1 MEGAACRLKRAADF
15 REFAP
20 AENQMDISTT
30 DRARVLDPTT
40 ETAKAD
46 HPLNLQLS
54 SYSLPDEPLITIEPT
69 SNWLPLNFGDLWTHR
84 ELLYFL
90 TSRDIKIRYK
100 QAILGI
106 VWVVIQPLL
115 MTLVFSVVLGIL
127 AHVPTGGLPYPL
139 LIFTGLLPWN
149 LFSTG
154 VSGAAYS
161 LVGNSNLI
169 TRVYFPRML
178 VPAASIA
185 ARLVDFAISFAIL
198 VGLIAYYHLA
208 RHYDITLTW
217 NLAAIPLLIA
227 LTTLLSFGLGML
239 VSAVN
244 VKYRDVGI
252 ALPVVI
258 QLWMFVSPVL
268 YASGIVPGKWQRL
281 YALNPLVGIIDGFRV
296 ALLGG
301 RLNPFALAVSLSFTI
316 GLLIISASIF
326 RRFEKDFADF
336 V

>member
-1 MEGAACRLKRAADF
+1 MG
-15 REFAP
+15 
-20 AENQMDISTT
+20 ISTT
-30 DRARVLDPTT
+30 DRARALESTT

-69 SNWLPLNFGDLWTHR
+69 SNWLPLNFGDLWTYR

-90 TSRDIKIRYK
+90 TWRDIKVRYK
-100 QAILGI
+100 QTVLGI
-106 VWVVIQPLL
+106 AWVVMQPLL
-115 MTLVFSVVLGIL
+115 MTLIFSVFLGIL
-127 AHVPTGGLPYPL
+127 ARVPTGGLPYPL

-149 LFSTG
+149 LFSSG
-154 VSGAAYS
+154 VLTAAYS
-161 LVGNSNLI
+161 LVGNSDLF
-169 TRVYFPRML
+169 TKVYFPRVL

-198 VGLIAYYHLA
+198 AGILAYYHMV
-208 RHYDITLTW
+208 RHYDIALTW
-217 NLAAIPLLIA
+217 NLAAIPFLIA
-227 LTTLLSFGLGML
+227 LTTLLSFGLGL
-239 VSAVN
+239 FVSALN
-244 VKYRDVGI
+244 VKYRDVGV

-268 YASGIVPGKWQRL
+268 YPVSIMPGRWQRL
-281 YALNPLVGIIDGFRV
+281 YALNPLVGVIDGFRA

-301 RLNPFALAVSLSFTI
+301 RFNQFALAVSVGFAI
-316 GLLIISASIF
+316 GLLIFSASIF